1 MCLLVYMNCKQIL
14 RTINSCRVWHLYHTS
29 FLIPVWKLKLMW
41 KKKILSTY
49 MWPFFSNIWYLVD
62 ASVYRSIFN
71 YTHSMYISLPL
82 YDNESISPNFE
93 HFKSNVL
100 TVLCDF
106 LFIIR
111 FFVHSF
117 ICLCVFLWHGRA
129 INLVSNV
136 ISGTEVWDGY
146 GIYISNL
153 ASTVISGTE
162 VWDGYGIYISKLI
175 IIVSWRNKLH
185 AAMLPY
191 WTYTISLFIPDSV
204 IVIELCLVMQ

>member
-1 MCLLVYMNCKQIL
+1 
-14 RTINSCRVWHLYHTS
+14 
-29 FLIPVWKLKLMW
+29 MW

-153 ASTVISGTE
+153 VSTVISGTEVWDGYGIYISNLASTVISGTEIWDGYGIYISNLASTVISGTE
-162 VWDGYGIYISKLI
+162 VWDGYGIYISNLAST
-175 IIVSWRNKLH
+175 V
-185 AAMLPY
+185 
-191 WTYTISLFIPDSV
+191 ISGTEVDRKSV
-204 IVIELCLVMQ
+204 V